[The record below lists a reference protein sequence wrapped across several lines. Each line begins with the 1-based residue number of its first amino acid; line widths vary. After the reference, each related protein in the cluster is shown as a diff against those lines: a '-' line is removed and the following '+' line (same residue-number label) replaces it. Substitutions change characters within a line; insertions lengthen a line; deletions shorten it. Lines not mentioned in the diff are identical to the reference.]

1 MIMKVSAVSLLLG
14 CFGGSTLLPTTYAF
28 ATQPQSLKVAA
39 AVAAS
44 TTNHKFSRR
53 FKFNSSTSTDNN
65 GDLPAAAAV
74 NVINGASKEE
84 SQMNAV
90 TNFDKLRQI
99 SNVASILCVIDC
111 TVLPIV
117 TIVFPLLG
125 IFDLGPEKLAFLHQL
140 GHSIAIFFVL
150 PVGSLTSVLNFMS
163 HKKTWIT
170 SLAVVGLT
178 MIGLANSHIQHLPLP
193 GFLLFGGTT
202 VEAILHTIQ
211 HGALHG
217 TVNIMGCSLL
227 LGSNYL
233 SQQQGCAH
241 HDHNHGDGGSHDH
254 APCDRDHGH

>member
-1 MIMKVSAVSLLLG
+1 MKVSVVSLLLG
-14 CFGGSTLLPTTYAF
+14 CSSGSTLLPTTYAF
-28 ATQPQSLKVAA
+28 ATTPPQSLK
-39 AVAAS
+39 VAAS
-44 TTNHKFSRR
+44 TTNHKFYKFSRL
-53 FKFNSSTSTDNN
+53 FTFSSSTSTDNS
-65 GDLPAAAAV
+65 GDLPAAAV
-74 NVINGASKEE
+74 NGINGASKEE

-90 TNFDKLRQI
+90 TTNFDKLRQI

-140 GHSIAIFFVL
+140 GHSIALFFVL
-150 PVGSLTSVLNFMS
+150 PVGSLTSILNFMS
-163 HKKTWIT
+163 HKKARIT

-178 MIGLANSHIQHLPLP
+178 MIGLANSHIHHLHLP
-193 GFLLFGGTT
+193 GFLLFGGT

-233 SQQQGCAH
+233 SKQQGCAH
-241 HDHNHGDGGSHDH
+241 HDHDHGDGGSHDRAH
-254 APCDRDHGH
+254 CDHDHT

>member
-1 MIMKVSAVSLLLG
+1 MKVSVVSLLLG
-14 CFGGSTLLPTTYAF
+14 CSSGSTLLPTTYAF
-28 ATQPQSLKVAA
+28 ATPPQSLKVAA
-39 AVAAS
+39 AS
-44 TTNHKFSRR
+44 TTTNHKFSRL
-53 FKFNSSTSTDNN
+53 FKFNSSTSTTDNN
-65 GDLPAAAAV
+65 GDLPVAAAAAV
-74 NVINGASKEE
+74 NGINGASKEE

-90 TNFDKLRQI
+90 TTNFDKLRQI

-178 MIGLANSHIQHLPLP
+178 MIGLANSHIQHLPL
-193 GFLLFGGTT
+193 FGGT

-217 TVNIMGCSLL
+217 TVNIMGCCLL

-233 SQQQGCAH
+233 SQQQGCAF
-241 HDHNHGDGGSHDH
+241 HDHDHDHGDIDGGSHDH
-254 APCDRDHGH
+254 DAHCDHDHGH